1 MVFEGKLKLANLHVT
16 ENFTISVNTSTM
28 KMFDERFLH
37 IYENVTILGDLHLRN
52 MKIENTATLF
62 VEDVPVN
69 VNDMLNNSW
78 TKSSDQTITKKI
90 TLESGFTIDR
100 LDTKYLNGFA
110 ENDFLY
116 TTMKEIP
123 SEFINLR
130 FKNFYVDEF
139 FPEDDSNDSL
149 FQVLSDQL
157 IIRKQLHL
165 QSLQAED
172 IITLAFNGIDIDDIM
187 NEIGSNFSG
196 TTRLS
201 DVRARRVFVDN
212 LDIYFLN
219 DREIIFEDGLRIND
233 DHQIAI
239 LKIPQFNVQKLEVER
254 LNGTE
259 LNLLM
264 QLENSDLSR
273 IIIDGDLIVENL
285 TVSQVDGQSIESFLE
300 ELGQSDILIT
310 SEKNIESLIVENIT
324 LESLHGR
331 NFDELFASIL
341 SKSREQTI
349 SGYFSTNV
357 ITSNNVTIDF
367 INKKNTS
374 QFMWVD
380 GPLTIMGNV
389 TFSDL
394 FVEGDVITSKLNGHN
409 VREVTNKDL
418 IHNLIVSMYS
428 YYTYKIFK

>member
-1 MVFEGKLKLANLHVT
+1 
-16 ENFTISVNTSTM
+16 
-28 KMFDERFLH
+28 
-37 IYENVTILGDLHLRN
+37 

-62 VEDVPVN
+62 IEDVLVN
-69 VNDMLNNSW
+69 VNNMFNNSW
-78 TKSSDQTITKKI
+78 TKSSDQTITEKI

-100 LDTKYLNGFA
+100 LNTKYLNGFA

-116 TTMKEIP
+116 TTMEEIP
-123 SEFINLR
+123 SEFTNLR
-130 FKNFYVDEF
+130 FENLYVDEF
-139 FPEDDSNDSL
+139 FPEDGSNDSL

-172 IITLAFNGIDIDDIM
+172 IITLAFNGIDVDDIM
-187 NEIGSNFSG
+187 NGIGANFSG
-196 TTRLS
+196 TTKLPV
-201 DVRARRVFVDN
+201 VRARRVFVDN
-212 LDIYFLN
+212 LDVYLLN

-233 DHQIAI
+233 DHQIAT
-239 LKIPQFNVQKLEVER
+239 LKVPQFNVQKLEVER

-273 IIIDGDLIVENL
+273 IVIDGDLMVENL
-285 TVSQVDGQSIESFLE
+285 TISRVDGQSIEGFLE

-310 SEKNIESLIVENIT
+310 SEKSIESLIVENIT
-324 LESLHGR
+324 LESVHGR

-341 SKSREQTI
+341 LKSRKQTI
-349 SGYFSTNV
+349 PGYFSADV
-357 ITSNNVTIDF
+357 ITSNNVTTDF
-367 INKKNTS
+367 INKQNTS
-374 QFMWVD
+374 QLMWVD
-380 GPLTIMGNV
+380 EPLTITGNV

-394 FVEGDVITSKLNGHN
+394 FVEGDVITSKLNGRN

-418 IHNLIVSMYS
+418 IS
-428 YYTYKIFK
+428 

>member
-1 MVFEGKLKLANLHVT
+1 M
-16 ENFTISVNTSTM
+16 IDVNTSVM
-28 KMFDERFLH
+28 KMSDERFLH
-37 IYENVTILGDLHLRN
+37 FYENVTILGDLHLRN

-62 VEDVPVN
+62 IEDVLVN
-69 VNDMLNNSW
+69 VNNMFNNSW
-78 TKSSDQTITKKI
+78 TKSSDQTITEKI

-100 LDTKYLNGFA
+100 LNTKYLNGFA

-116 TTMKEIP
+116 TTMEEIP
-123 SEFINLR
+123 SEFTNLR
-130 FKNFYVDEF
+130 FENLYVDEF
-139 FPEDDSNDSL
+139 FPEDGSNDSL

-172 IITLAFNGIDIDDIM
+172 IITLAFNGIDVDDIM
-187 NEIGSNFSG
+187 NGIGANFSG
-196 TTRLS
+196 TTKLPV
-201 DVRARRVFVDN
+201 VRARRVFVDN
-212 LDIYFLN
+212 LDVCLLN

-233 DHQIAI
+233 DHQIAT
-239 LKIPQFNVQKLEVER
+239 LKVSQFNVQKLEVER

-273 IIIDGDLIVENL
+273 IVIDGDLMVENL
-285 TVSQVDGQSIESFLE
+285 TISQVDGQSIEGFLE

-310 SEKNIESLIVENIT
+310 SEKSIESLIVENIT
-324 LESLHGR
+324 LESVHGR

-341 SKSREQTI
+341 LKSREQTI
-349 SGYFSTNV
+349 PGYFSADV
-357 ITSNNVTIDF
+357 ITSNNVTTDF
-367 INKKNTS
+367 INKQNTS
-374 QFMWVD
+374 QLMWVD
-380 GPLTIMGNV
+380 EPLTITGNV

-394 FVEGDVITSKLNGHN
+394 FVEGDVITSKLNGRN

-418 IHNLIVSMYS
+418 IS
-428 YYTYKIFK
+428 